1 MIPDYDV
8 VVVDEAHELVARVT
22 QAATDELAVNDVER
36 AARRSQRHVGES
48 NAADDLADAGDA
60 LQLAMDDASPGRFDE
75 VPEALKDAL
84 VLVRDAARACLSAY
98 PREAEG
104 TRWSGR
110 CRRCRPHPGPRA
122 GAGGLRERRA
132 DGCREQRRR
141 ALAERGRRPHPAAAV
156 RRAAAGVEPD
166 ARQAAVRQDGGVHLG
181 HLDARR
187 RLLLDGRV
195 RRPQAGRAH
204 RRHRRF
210 SGPVNPDGG
219 RRGPALARARRR
231 VAVRLRRARRSSTS
245 PATCRRPVATGSARP
260 SSTRSSSSSTPRR
273 AAPSGCSAHAGPPR
287 RRRPRCANACPT

>member
-104 TRWSGR
+104 AGEGR
-110 CRRCRPHPGPRA
+110 GRPRPHPGPRD
-122 GAGGLRERRA
+122 GAGGLRDRRA
-132 DGCREQRRR
+132 DGRREQRRR
-141 ALAERGRRPHPAAAV
+141 AVAERGRRPHPAAAV

-166 ARQAAVRQDGGVHLG
+166 ARQAALRQDGGVHLG

-187 RLLLDGRV
+187 RLLLDGRLD
-195 RRPQAGRAH
+195 RPQAGRA
-204 RRHRRF
+204 
-210 SGPVNPDGG
+210 GG
-219 RRGPALARARRR
+219 RRRARSTPSTATTPCPGAGSTPGRR
-231 VAVRLRRARRSSTS
+231 STTAARRSSTS
-245 PATCRRPVATGSARP
+245 PATCRRPVATASARP
-260 SSTRSSSSSTPRR
+260 SSTRSSSSSTPPR

-287 RRRPRCANACPT
+287 RRRPRCANGCPT